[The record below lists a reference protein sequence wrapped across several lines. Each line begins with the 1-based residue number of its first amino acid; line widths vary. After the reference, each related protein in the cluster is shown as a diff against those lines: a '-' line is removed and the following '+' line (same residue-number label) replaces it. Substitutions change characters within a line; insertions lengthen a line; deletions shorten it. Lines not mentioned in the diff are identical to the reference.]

1 MSDTSYSKEGV
12 TSKDGLN
19 NYSVRRHVED
29 LVDAA
34 KERKKKP
41 SKDVLDRADRVVD
54 LMFEV
59 KRKGALQDKKKYE
72 RIREAFE
79 QNYRKL
85 HPN

>member
-1 MSDTSYSKEGV
+1 MSDTSYTRDGT

-19 NYSVRRHVED
+19 NYSVRRKVED
-29 LVDAA
+29 MVDAA
-34 KERKKKP
+34 KERKSNP
-41 SKDVLDRADRVVD
+41 SEEVRQRSDRVVE

-59 KRKGALQDKKKYE
+59 RRKGALADKKKYE
-72 RIREAFE
+72 RIRAAFE